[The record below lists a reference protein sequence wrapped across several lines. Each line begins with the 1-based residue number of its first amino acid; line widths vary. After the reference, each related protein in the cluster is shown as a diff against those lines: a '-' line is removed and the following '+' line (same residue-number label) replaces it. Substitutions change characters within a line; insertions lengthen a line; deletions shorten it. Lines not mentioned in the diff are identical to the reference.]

1 MKAIQSCLYV
11 GLMSGTSLDA
21 VDVALVDFSHK
32 IPKLVCALK
41 HPIPGNLHQE
51 IIRLCSPGANE
62 IQLYGETDVA
72 MGRLFATAVAELLKK
87 ARITAQRVI
96 AIGSHGQTIRHTPSG
111 SCPFTIQIGD
121 PNTIAERTGINT
133 IADFRRRDMA
143 AGGQGAPLA
152 PAFHAQFLSCAKT
165 DRAVLNLGGI
175 ANLTL
180 LPKNTDQPITG
191 FDTGPANL
199 LIDYCYQRYRGGDF
213 DPQGQWAAGGKID
226 ELFLEQLL
234 REPYFK
240 LQPPKSTG
248 RELFN
253 PIWLDSQITQYNSKI
268 VAQDLCAT
276 LVELVAA
283 SVSAALQSEF
293 PHCKELLICGGGV
306 HNCHLIDRLGQRL
319 PGCRIKSTAE
329 LGIDPDYLEAM
340 AFAWFA
346 SRTLQKKTSNLPAVT
361 GARHESIL
369 GGIYYA

>member
-1 MKAIQSCLYV
+1 MRPTESYLYA

-21 VDVALVDFSHK
+21 VDAVLVDFSHRM
-32 IPKLVCALK
+32 PRLVCALK
-41 HPIPGNLHQE
+41 HPIPDSLRRE
-51 IIRLCSPGANE
+51 IIGLCSPGANE
-62 IQLYGETDVA
+62 LQLYGEADVA
-72 MGRLFATAVAELLKK
+72 MGRLFAAAVAELLKK
-87 ARITAQRVI
+87 ARVAAQQVM
-96 AIGSHGQTIRHTPSG
+96 AIGSHGQTIRHNPAG
-111 SCPFTIQIGD
+111 PYPFTIQIGD

-152 PAFHAQFLSCAKT
+152 PAFHAEFLSCAKT
-165 DRAVLNLGGI
+165 NRAVLNLGGI

-199 LIDYCYQRYRGGDF
+199 LIDYCYQRYQGGDF

-253 PIWLDSQITQYNSKI
+253 PIWLDSQLTQYDSKI
-268 VAQDLCAT
+268 VPQDLCAT

-283 SVSAALQSEF
+283 SVSAALQSAF
-293 PHCKELLICGGGV
+293 PHCKELLVCGGGV
-306 HNCHLIDRLGQRL
+306 HNCHLLDRLGQRL
-319 PGCRIKSTAE
+319 AGCRIRSTAE

-346 SRTLQKKTSNLPAVT
+346 SRTLQRKNSNLPAVT
-361 GARHESIL
+361 GARHGSIL
-369 GGIYYA
+369 GGVYYA